1 MQSDPAFWG
10 QVIHITYLSQNLFVS
25 KNKRGCEWPEGHPGE
40 TGFHFCGK
48 DRFDEKPYC
57 LKHCAVAYVFPEKEE
72 GAKIS
77 NKVA

>member
-1 MQSDPAFWG
+1 MPK
-10 QVIHITYLSQNLFVS
+10 L
-25 KNKRGCEWPEGHPGE
+25 KRGCEWPEGHPGE